1 MPGDAEGVRPSPS
14 RRRCP
19 GGGGRDV
26 AVVSVVGQLVGGGS
40 SGVGGAVEE
49 VGEQLKLVVA
59 VAGAELVHRGV
70 HPC

>member
-1 MPGDAEGVRPSPS
+1 MWLL
-14 RRRCP
+14 
-19 GGGGRDV
+19 
-26 AVVSVVGQLVGGGS
+26 VSVAGQLVGGGS

-70 HPC
+70 HPCVEAEQLDVTVA